1 MIKNKWIW
9 YGMVII
15 CAIILTLSFIN
26 RNAIMAIVALSL
38 ALLLKKDYHNIPF
51 PKRYSKLTR
60 TRTKNNTHE
69 S

>member
-15 CAIILTLSFIN
+15 CAIILTISFIN
-26 RNAIMAIVALSL
+26 NNPVMAIAAFSL
-38 ALLLKKDYHNIPF
+38 ALLLKKDYHNIPL
-51 PKRYSKLTR
+51 PKRYNKFTR
-60 TRTKNNTHE
+60 TENKTNQ